1 LGKAQFSI
9 RLVERLQGKNGLP
22 VGIDRIERHWGLPLS
37 VGARSTMSSVRQF
50 AIRFL
55 RYLYILTGDG

>member
-1 LGKAQFSI
+1 
-9 RLVERLQGKNGLP
+9 LQGKNGLP